1 LKKTVVA
8 LMLLLGVSVVLIS
21 CGGSKASTAHKA
33 SGIPFRAFVSNS
45 LFPESGISEP
55 VINIV
60 NASNDL
66 LSPSVVNLLATIP
79 EAQLMAVSSDLHLSM
94 VFSPSTN
101 SIAVVDNTTEA
112 IATVPGTTSNI
123 PAITLPGMTESMYI
137 ASDNV
142 TAYAAVP
149 TAAVNGESPGAVIQ
163 INLGTGGI
171 TATIPV
177 PAVRFIVPTPD
188 GTRILAFSDNSDSI
202 TVIATGLIG
211 SSGNPVTVVT
221 GTAQN
226 HFDRPVWAIFTD
238 NTTAEVFE
246 CGPECGGTAAGI
258 TPFVVGNTVPGAT
271 LAVSGATY
279 GLLVGTTLYVAGTPP
294 HTACPP
300 GTAAT
305 TCGTLNMIN
314 INSMTLANAKP
325 IIIPDGYYDRMQM
338 GSLGQLFIGSHSC
351 TSINNGDTGGEVR
364 GCLSIFNTSTSQ
376 VIVPPQIGD
385 ATGIQ
390 PISGRNIVY
399 ACEGGAFQIFDTTTD
414 QLLVQN
420 IVTDIV
426 GQSYDVKLVDPPQ
439 N

>member
-163 INLGTGGI
+163 ITLGTGGI